1 MQLEEH
7 HMTNKVLR
15 VIIVVMLVA
24 VVLALLLTSLV
35 PMLN

>member
-1 MQLEEH
+1 MQLEEL